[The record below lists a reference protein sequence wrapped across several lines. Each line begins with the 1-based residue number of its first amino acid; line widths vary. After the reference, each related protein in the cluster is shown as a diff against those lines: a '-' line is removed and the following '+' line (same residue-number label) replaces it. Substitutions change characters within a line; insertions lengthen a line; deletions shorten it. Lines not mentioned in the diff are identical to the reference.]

1 MPTNRMPAIS
11 NDVPIGYLMKSDE
24 MLSFMSGTR

>member
-11 NDVPIGYLMKSDE
+11 NDVPIGYLMNGEE
-24 MLSFMSGTR
+24 MLSFISEIR